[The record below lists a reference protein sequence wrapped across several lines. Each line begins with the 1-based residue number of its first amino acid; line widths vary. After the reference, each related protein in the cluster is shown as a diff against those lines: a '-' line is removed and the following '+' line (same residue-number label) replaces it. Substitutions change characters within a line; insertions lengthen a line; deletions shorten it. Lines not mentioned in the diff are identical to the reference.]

1 MISPRTVCFVY
12 FALLFGTAHAESTNS
27 SYTNLSVTSVSEIK
41 ATNKSTTNDK
51 NSSVT
56 SVSEIKSTFK
66 STTNDK
72 NSSVPS
78 VSEINDTTKSTTN
91 DKNGIMSTAKNNGET
106 SKLNNAVKTPV
117 CTQPTRESEIGHCI
131 FFLPTGH
138 LHLIVAALTV
148 GCLALLLTTLICACQ
163 VCHLR
168 GIISSLQP
176 RCDNIDR
183 HARREKSE
191 SPCRDG
197 GQVDGHPTETC
208 FMLSE
213 VTTAQDESR
222 EDEEKN
228 DTEQPSTES
237 PVKDPNG
244 DITQENSPEPDVKSP
259 ESSDTGV

>member
-12 FALLFGTAHAESTNS
+12 YALLFGTAHANSTNS
-27 SYTNLSVTSVSEIK
+27 SETNPPVSVTE
-41 ATNKSTTNDK
+41 DMP
-51 NSSVT
+51 T
-56 SVSEIKSTFK
+56 S
-66 STTNDK
+66 
-72 NSSVPS
+72 
-78 VSEINDTTKSTTN
+78 
-91 DKNGIMSTAKNNGET
+91 NNIGET
-106 SKLNNAVKTPV
+106 SKLNTAEKTSTPSF
-117 CTQPTRESEIGHCI
+117 CTQPTPKPEEGHCI
-131 FFLPTGH
+131 FFLPTGKDY
-138 LHLIVAALTV
+138 LQLIVAALTV
-148 GCLALLLTTLICACQ
+148 GCLALLLTTLICTCQ

-168 GIISSLQP
+168 GIISSLKP
-176 RCDNIDR
+176 RYDNIDR
-183 HARREKSE
+183 HARRGRSE

-244 DITQENSPEPDVKSP
+244 DITQENSPEPNKAP
-259 ESSDTGV
+259 ESSDTGVWSRSDT

>member
-27 SYTNLSVTSVSEIK
+27 SNT
-41 ATNKSTTNDK
+41 

-56 SVSEIKSTFK
+56 SVSE
-66 STTNDK
+66 
-72 NSSVPS
+72 
-78 VSEINDTTKSTTN
+78 TKGTATSTTN
-91 DKNGIMSTAKNNGET
+91 DKNGMS
-106 SKLNNAVKTPV
+106 SL
-117 CTQPTRESEIGHCI
+117 PTLEKGHCI

-183 HARREKSE
+183 HARREKSA

-228 DTEQPSTES
+228 DTEQPSNES

-259 ESSDTGV
+259 ESSDTGVWDT

>member
-1 MISPRTVCFVY
+1 MSCRTMISLRTICIVY
-12 FALLFGTAHAESTNS
+12 LALLFGTPHANCNTTASDI
-27 SYTNLSVTSVSEIK
+27 LS
-41 ATNKSTTNDK
+41 
-51 NSSVT
+51 SSVT
-56 SVSEIKSTFK
+56 ENTKPKTAD
-66 STTNDK
+66 TDGTNTHQPT
-72 NSSVPS
+72 S
-78 VSEINDTTKSTTN
+78 
-91 DKNGIMSTAKNNGET
+91 KNNGET
-106 SKLNNAVKTPV
+106 SKLIAVGETSTTSV
-117 CTQPTRESEIGHCI
+117 CTQPTPKPEEGHCI
-131 FFLPTGH
+131 FFLPTGKDY
-138 LHLIVAALTV
+138 LQLIVAALTV
-148 GCLALLLTTLICACQ
+148 GCLALLLTTLICTCK

-176 RCDNIDR
+176 RYDNIDQ

-191 SPCRDG
+191 SPCRDE

-213 VTTAQDESR
+213 VTAQDESG

-244 DITQENSPEPDVKSP
+244 DITQENSPEPDAKSP

>member
-27 SYTNLSVTSVSEIK
+27 STNT
-41 ATNKSTTNDK
+41 
-51 NSSVT
+51 
-56 SVSEIKSTFK
+56 
-66 STTNDK
+66 
-72 NSSVPS
+72 SVPS
-78 VSEINDTTKSTTN
+78 VSEIKTTTTKSTRN
-91 DKNGIMSTAKNNGET
+91 DKNGIMSTANNNGAT
-106 SKLNNAVKTPV
+106 SKLNTAVKTSV
-117 CTQPTRESEIGHCI
+117 CTQPTPKPEIGHCI

-148 GCLALLLTTLICACQ
+148 GCLALLLTTLICTCQ